1 MQGMKQISEEQYKRL
16 TRINS
21 QAIQL
26 LTIALMARSDGLDH
40 LRIDTIFDIM
50 DPKLREREEGDR

>member
-1 MQGMKQISEEQYKRL
+1 MKQISEEQYNRL

-26 LTIALMARSDGLDH
+26 LTTALMARSNGRDSLK
-40 LRIDTIFDIM
+40 IETIFDIM
-50 DPKLREREEGDR
+50 DPKLREGER